1 MRARDRGTAF
11 TWAAGATRLP
21 GMVTGG
27 SDIYATPEHQLFRQ
41 TVRKFVEEELR
52 PRAREFDR
60 MGRIDKALYR
70 RMGELGML
78 GLKYDPA
85 WGGAGLDWS
94 YTAVMFEEIG
104 RCDNAGVAMG
114 ISVHTDMATPSLH
127 AFGSD
132 ELKRR
137 FLVPSIRG
145 ELVSAIGVTEPDAG
159 SDVAAIKTRAIRDGD
174 YWVVNGSKMYIT
186 NTAVADWICLLAVTD
201 PAAGYGGFSQIVVP
215 TATPGITYQLLDK
228 IGNWGSDTG
237 LIFFENVRVP
247 VANTIGEIG
256 RGFQQQ
262 MMQFQDE
269 RLVACISALASAE
282 HLWEETKRWCE
293 QRIVFKKPLAKM
305 QVTQFKMVELL
316 AELSAA
322 RALTHECIRA
332 RIRGEDATREISLA
346 KLLVGR
352 CCRHMADECIQLH
365 GGFGYMKES
374 VAGRA
379 FVDSRL
385 ISIGGGADEVM
396 IQYVAKMLGF

>member
-1 MRARDRGTAF
+1 M
-11 TWAAGATRLP
+11 L
-21 GMVTGG
+21 TGS
-27 SDIYATPEHQLFRQ
+27 SDLYATPEHQLFRQ

-52 PRAREFDR
+52 PRAREFDQ
-60 MGRIDKALYR
+60 MGRIDKSLYR

-94 YTAVMFEEIG
+94 FSAVMFEEIG

-137 FLVPSIRG
+137 YLVPAIKG
-145 ELVSAIGVTEPDAG
+145 ETVSAIGVTEPDAG
-159 SDVAAIKTRAIRDGD
+159 SDVAAIKTRAVRDGD
-174 YWVVNGSKMYIT
+174 QWVINGSKMYIT
-186 NTAVADWICLLAVTD
+186 NTATADWICLLAVTD
-201 PAAGYGGFSQIVVP
+201 PEAGYGGFSQIVVP
-215 TATPGITYQLLDK
+215 TASTGLTYQLLDK

-237 LIFFENVRVP
+237 LIFFEDVRVP
-247 VANTIGEIG
+247 VSNTIGDVG

-269 RLVACISALASAE
+269 RLVACVSSLASSE
-282 HLWEETKRWCE
+282 QLWEETKRWCE
-293 QRIVFKKPLAKM
+293 ERVVFKKPLAKM
-305 QVTQFKMVELL
+305 QVTQFKMVELF
-316 AELSAA
+316 AEIAA
-322 RALTHECIRA
+322 AKALTNECVRA
-332 RIRGEDATREISLA
+332 RVRGEDATKEISLA

-352 CCRHMADECIQLH
+352 CCRHVADECIQLH

-374 VAGRA
+374 MAGRA